1 LKKIL
6 ITAFILS
13 LALPLLA
20 TQTSEIEKEIKNVF
34 NIQREAWNEGN
45 IEEFMAYYWK
55 SDKLTFQSGDT
66 RLNGWDALLARYK
79 ETYFGENM
87 GKLEFSD
94 LIIHILSEDAAYV
107 LGRWKLK
114 TKSWTRDGLF
124 TTIFKRMEN
133 GWKIIHDHTS

>member
-1 LKKIL
+1 MQNSK
-6 ITAFILS
+6 
-13 LALPLLA
+13 
-20 TQTSEIEKEIKNVF
+20 IEKEIRHVF
-34 NIQREAWNEGN
+34 EVQKKAWNEGN
-45 IEEFMAYYWK
+45 IEEFMAYYWN

-94 LIIHILSEDAAYV
+94 LVLHILSEDAAYV
-107 LGRWKLK
+107 LGRWNLK
-114 TKSWTRDGLF
+114 TKSWARDGLF
-124 TTIFKRMEN
+124 TTIFKRMED